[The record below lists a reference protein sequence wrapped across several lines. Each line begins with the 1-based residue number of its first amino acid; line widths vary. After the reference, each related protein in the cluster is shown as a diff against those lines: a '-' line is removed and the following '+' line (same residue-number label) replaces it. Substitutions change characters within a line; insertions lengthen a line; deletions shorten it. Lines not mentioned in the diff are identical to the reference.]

1 MKKEFEEFVEKIKQQ
16 SVENRFKEIVQF
28 IRELYNTPTDFIPLH
43 APIFR
48 GNEKKYLEEC
58 IETTFVSSVGKFVD
72 KFEEEIAKYTG
83 ATKAVSCVNG
93 TNALHLALQLVG
105 VERDTEVI
113 TQPLTFI
120 ATANAI
126 SYCGAKPVFLD
137 VDMDTMGLSPQAL
150 RNWLAQNV
158 EPATRNPQPI
168 NKKTGKLISACV
180 PMHTF
185 GHPCRIDE
193 IVAICNEYNIPVVE
207 DAAESLGSYYKGQ
220 HTGTFGEIGV
230 LSFNGNKVITTGG
243 GGMLLFKGEELA
255 KRAKH
260 LTTQAKIPHPWE
272 FNHDAIGYNYR
283 MPNINAAL
291 GLAQLEQLPEILQS
305 KRKIA
310 QAYQNYFNSLNKS
323 TNQQINKSTNQRI
336 NKSTHQQI
344 TYVPE
349 PPNSTSN
356 YWLNC
361 ILFDNREQRDE
372 FLEYSNDN
380 GVMTRPAW
388 TLMNELTMFS
398 KCQTDELENSKE
410 IVSRL
415 VNIPSSAFYKS
426 LK

>member
-1 MKKEFEEFVEKIKQQ
+1 M
-16 SVENRFKEIVQF
+16 NNFKEIVQF
-28 IRELYNTPTDFIPLH
+28 IRKLYNQPEGFIPLH
-43 APIFR
+43 APVFQ

-58 IETTFVSSVGKFVD
+58 IDTTFVSSVGKFVD
-72 KFEEEIAKYTG
+72 QFEEEIAKYTG

-105 VERDTEVI
+105 VESDTEVI

-126 SYCGAKPVFLD
+126 SYCGAIPVFLD

-150 RNWLAQNV
+150 KNWLKQNV
-158 EPATRNPQPI
+158 KLVKTTNFILGEVEVQPI
-168 NKKTGKLISACV
+168 NQSTNRVVSACV

-193 IVAICNEYNIPVVE
+193 IIEICNEYNIPVVE

-220 HTGTFGEIGV
+220 HTGTFGKIGV

-243 GGMLLFKGEELA
+243 GGMLLFKDEELA

-260 LTTQAKIPHPWE
+260 LTTQAKVPHPWE

-291 GLAQLEQLPEILQS
+291 GLAQLELLPKFLQS

-310 QAYQNYFNSLNKS
+310 DSYKSFFSINQPSVLCELAVRQSNNQTIEFVKEPSNS
-323 TNQQINKSTNQRI
+323 Q
-336 NKSTHQQI
+336 
-344 TYVPE
+344 
-349 PPNSTSN
+349 SN
-356 YWLNC
+356 FWLNC
-361 ILFDNREQRDE
+361 ILLNSKYERNA
-372 FLEYSNDN
+372 FLKYSNDN

-388 TLMNELTMFS
+388 TLMNELPMFAS
-398 KCQTDELENSKE
+398 CQTDDLKNAMD
-410 IVSRL
+410 IVDRL
-415 VNIPSSAFYKS
+415 VNLPSSIMHK
-426 LK
+426 